1 MGRIQEQSEP
11 KMRGQQQQQQQQQ
24 QRPQAADAPITPLVI
39 KSKRKLNDGDKTPKS
54 PGGGD
59 NTPGRDRKNWSAG
72 EEMDLVKV
80 LLDHRKEG
88 RVIPLQSKTAT
99 YWTELI
105 TILYPGEGG
114 VTQRRL
120 YDKVRRMQHKFN
132 ESKHLLD
139 EKKSNWRNPHERTL
153 FEYWEK
159 IFLDDGSAP
168 KSVDPAAKQKQQQQ
182 QQQHHQQPQQQKAT
196 NGNAVKVVQ
205 VSDSSSSEEED
216 DHEEE
221 MIPLAANAIRKPA
234 PAAAPPTTA
243 PASTT
248 GSSPMEQS
256 SESEGDEEEEDDD
269 DDEDEG
275 SPAKKRA
282 VPSTNAGSRVEAIGV
297 PAEELRKTAPA
308 APKEGKPKAAG
319 KLISK
324 LSGGIARKEK
334 GKSPVQNAE
343 KERAPAAASQA
354 GLEEEVVESLKAEL
368 LQYVQDLRKDCMQQL
383 DEVRNQLISPARLK
397 LARRRQELIL
407 EELSLQEKELEIS
420 RRYCRLQKEAL
431 KLQTSA

>member
-1 MGRIQEQSEP
+1 MGRIQEQSETR
-11 KMRGQQQQQQQQQ
+11 MRGQQQQQG
-24 QRPQAADAPITPLVI
+24 QRASAADAPTSPLVI
-39 KSKRKLNDGDKTPKS
+39 KSKRKLNEGDKSMKS
-54 PGGGD
+54 PGLID

-132 ESKHLLD
+132 ESKHLLE
-139 EKKSNWRNPHERTL
+139 EKKANWRNPHERTL

-159 IFLDDGSAP
+159 IFLDGSDGSAARA
-168 KSVDPAAKQKQQQQ
+168 SDPKQKSANQQQHA
-182 QQQHHQQPQQQKAT
+182 HHQQPQQKAT

-205 VSDSSSSEEED
+205 VSDSSSSEEDD
-216 DHEEE
+216 DHDEE
-221 MIPLAANAIRKPA
+221 MIPPAANAIRKPGPTA
-234 PAAAPPTTA
+234 PAPGAAAAPPA
-243 PASTT
+243 A
-248 GSSPMEQS
+248 PMEQT
-256 SESEGDEEEEDDD
+256 SESEGDEEEEEEEEEDD
-269 DDEDEG
+269 DEG
-275 SPAKKRA
+275 SPEKKRA
-282 VPSTNAGSRVEAIGV
+282 VPSSNPGSRVEAIGV
-297 PAEELRKTAPA
+297 SAEELRKTSSPG
-308 APKEGKPKAAG
+308 KDGSKPKAAG

-324 LSGGIARKEK
+324 LSGGMARKEAGKTPVPNGEK
-334 GKSPVQNAE
+334 G
-343 KERAPAAASQA
+343 RARTEDEA
-354 GLEEEVVESLKAEL
+354 VEALKAEL
-368 LQYVQDLRKDCMQQL
+368 FQYVQDLRNDCMQQL
-383 DEVRNQLISPARLK
+383 DEVRNQLISPARMK